1 MNHNELPCLDLFFL
15 SLLMNQNY
23 IPYIVLAVLDSVYI
37 YDHKKKKTTA
47 GEQGFKKRKCF
58 AKHVHYLFI

>member
-1 MNHNELPCLDLFFL
+1 MNHNELPCVDLFFL

-23 IPYIVLAVLDSVYI
+23 IPYIVLTVLDSVYI
-37 YDHKKKKTTA
+37 YDHKKTTA

>member
-15 SLLMNQNY
+15 SLLMNQKY

-37 YDHKKKKTTA
+37 YDHKKKTTA

>member
-23 IPYIVLAVLDSVYI
+23 IPYIVLTVLDSVYI
-37 YDHKKKKTTA
+37 YDHQKKTTA